1 VTNRA
6 DIYLFAL
13 QSHAVFLRRFT
24 SIAGLS
30 SNVKEQTASP
40 TRRLQ
45 SFAGEFDRLSSLTMA
60 AGKDFNDELT
70 LILNHAELS
79 LDLLGPEHPAS
90 DGIVELTHAAMR
102 CAETTRCLLL
112 LTQRAR
118 DSVRCARVRADHAHP
133 GNRELLR

>member
-1 VTNRA
+1 
-6 DIYLFAL
+6 
-13 QSHAVFLRRFT
+13 
-24 SIAGLS
+24 
-30 SNVKEQTASP
+30 
-40 TRRLQ
+40 
-45 SFAGEFDRLSSLTMA
+45 MA

-70 LILNHAELS
+70 FILNHAEIS

-112 LTQRAR
+112 LTERAR
-118 DSVRCARVRADHAHP
+118 ASVRYARVRADHANP